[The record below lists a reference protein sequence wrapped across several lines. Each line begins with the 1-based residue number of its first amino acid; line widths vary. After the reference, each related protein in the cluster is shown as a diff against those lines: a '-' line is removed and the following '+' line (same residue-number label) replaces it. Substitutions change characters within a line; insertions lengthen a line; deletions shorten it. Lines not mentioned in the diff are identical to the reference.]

1 MSKDREICDAATKGP
16 WHWWSTG
23 DRDRVEARQFIMDC
37 YDMSDDVEAH
47 GVGIPAKGGTI
58 DESVRVTALT
68 GNGPNSVANA
78 AYIAHFDPPY
88 QAKLL
93 DVVDAARASLKNAAV
108 VCDED
113 VALAAA
119 LAALDG
125 HGGAP

>member
-93 DVVDAARASLKNAAV
+93 DVVEAARKLGWG
-108 VCDED
+108 DTGPTRRRLRE
-113 VALAAA
+113 ALI
-119 LAALDG
+119 ALDE
-125 HGGAP
+125 HGGDS